1 MKLLDGK
8 NVIITGASR
17 GIGNG
22 IARILSEHGANI
34 AFTYLSSESS
44 AKDLEENIKKSGVK
58 CIAYKSDASDFN
70 SANNLVESVIKDF
83 GSIDILINNA
93 GVTKDNL
100 LLRMNEDDWNNVI
113 KINLNSVFNL
123 TKSVLHVMLK
133 QRSGSI
139 INISSVVGIRGNAGQ
154 SNYSASKSGIIGFS
168 KSVALEVGSRNIR
181 CNVVAPGFIETEM
194 TSALDE
200 KYVHEWKQ
208 KIPLKRLGK
217 TNDVANCVLFL
228 SSDLSSY
235 ITGQVFP
242 VCGGMLT

>member
-83 GSIDILINNA
+83 GSIDIFEEKLPVQPLIS
-93 GVTKDNL
+93 T
-100 LLRMNEDDWNNVI
+100 
-113 KINLNSVFNL
+113 
-123 TKSVLHVMLK
+123 T
-133 QRSGSI
+133 
-139 INISSVVGIRGNAGQ
+139 
-154 SNYSASKSGIIGFS
+154 
-168 KSVALEVGSRNIR
+168 
-181 CNVVAPGFIETEM
+181 
-194 TSALDE
+194 
-200 KYVHEWKQ
+200 
-208 KIPLKRLGK
+208 
-217 TNDVANCVLFL
+217 
-228 SSDLSSY
+228 
-235 ITGQVFP
+235 
-242 VCGGMLT
+242 